1 MQIFEKSGKD
11 PLRSAHGLE
20 LRFSRWIKPAA
31 AMLEL
36 PAHLSVWSPLEMAN
50 CWQMDQRAASFSF
63 QIQTCAALN
72 SVCSYGRHLL
82 DGSAFC
88 AKRSFRLISAGTRA
102 APSAA
107 GSVTVTAMAL
117 RTSVQR
123 SSTPAPLLTPCQ
135 THPWDPDATL
145 LLWWDEKPD
154 PTVCDNF
161 WLFSFFFLFLKAVVK
176 ITTKAFTCF
185 TLWFTLYC
193 VLNVSPRPQKHSTD
207 ITSVIKMQL
216 KRDAI
221 VQRAA
226 TVKIYGT
233 VYFQKMTRKLPEVQR
248 SLTYFLP
255 IVTSVACL
263 LWRMGS
269 LEMESFFVFTL
280 KFNISDLNF
289 VWEQIVPQYS
299 MQVESPQCTCRD
311 K

>member
-1 MQIFEKSGKD
+1 MCDASKSLWMREQLFDMRIFEKTWISKGED

-20 LRFSRWIKPAA
+20 LWSSRWIKPAA

-50 CWQMDQRAASFSF
+50 CWQMVRGLPASPPFR
-63 QIQTCAALN
+63 QTCAALN

-82 DGSAFC
+82 DDFAFF
-88 AKRSFRLISAGTRA
+88 AKRSPGLISAGTRA

-123 SSTPAPLLTPCQ
+123 SSTPAPPLTPSQ

-154 PTVCDNF
+154 PTACDNF
-161 WLFSFFFLFLKAVVK
+161 WLFFSVVR
-176 ITTKAFTCF
+176 ITTEAFTCF

-193 VLNVSPRPQKHSTD
+193 VLNASPRPQKHSAD

-216 KRDAI
+216 KRDVN

-226 TVKIYGT
+226 TLKIYGT

-248 SLTYFLP
+248 SLKYFLP

-263 LWRMGS
+263 LWR
-269 LEMESFFVFTL
+269 
-280 KFNISDLNF
+280 
-289 VWEQIVPQYS
+289 VWRWKVS
-299 MQVESPQCTCRD
+299 SCSP
-311 K
+311 